1 MNGPRRDAGLPAT
14 FAVDLRAAN
23 PMEGLRSG
31 IAIASLVALAEW
43 IHAPWLMA
51 IALATWLTCL
61 ADPGGPL
68 PNRLRAMAVFG
79 LAGAVIDAGY
89 GILLGHAPGVVTA
102 ALAGLG
108 IFALSMLRAI
118 GATGLQLGTVLCLV
132 VVLGLRRMLTPGDAV
147 AEVGLLFLAGAAWAL
162 LLTVLLWRLRPF
174 QTARAAV
181 GQAWQDLA
189 RLSADLRAL
198 LRRPGE
204 VAEDWLRHARAHRR
218 QVRASLEVARAR
230 ALAHA
235 EALRDAAGRL
245 DPVWA
250 RLDAAE
256 QVFDALVALPD
267 SLGRD
272 PAPPVRAA
280 AAQLLDRLGPMLA
293 GLATAT
299 ARGAPAAPGGD
310 LDRIAE
316 IPGAEPLRP
325 IVARLRRAFAQAAAP
340 AIGDAAARPA
350 PPAPPSPW
358 TTLRA
363 QLTPRSAVARHAA
376 RIGLAAG
383 LATAATLPWPAGHAY
398 WMTISLILTLQP
410 DVAQTMARAAE
421 RMGGTFAGALLGAGL
436 ALLLPSPMAMAGV
449 LLPLAATT
457 AALRRVSYGVYV
469 GGATAVIVVL
479 LEVDHPGQAEALRI
493 GLERAAYT
501 LAGGG
506 LALLAA
512 IALWP
517 DWAGE
522 RLDPVLRAA
531 VAAHLRYAALGLAEG
546 LGEADAATSLAVR
559 REVGTTSADAEALL
573 QRVLIE
579 HVRARSGA
587 FRAALAIDAAL
598 RRAGGQVAAMRLAGG
613 ATDEG
618 AAAWRAWFDAAAT
631 AVAASRPLPAPP
643 PGHADPV
650 LADIAAQLTEAGE
663 ALAALGAAG
672 SA

>member
-1 MNGPRRDAGLPAT
+1 MNGARRDEGLPAT

-51 IALATWLTCL
+51 IALAAWLTCL

-68 PNRLRAMAVFG
+68 PSRLRAMAAFG
-79 LAGAVIDAGY
+79 LAGAAIDAGY

-108 IFALSMLRAI
+108 IFALSMLRAV

-132 VVLGLRRMLTPGDAV
+132 VVLGLRRMLTAGDAV
-147 AEVGLLFLAGAAWAL
+147 AEVALLFLAGAAWAL

-181 GQAWQDLA
+181 AQAWRDLA
-189 RLSADLRAL
+189 SLSADLLAL
-198 LRRPGE
+198 LRRPDEDAGE
-204 VAEDWLRHARAHRR
+204 WLRHARAHRR

-293 GLATAT
+293 GLAAAT
-299 ARGAPAAPGGD
+299 ARGAPAAPGAD
-310 LDRIAE
+310 LDCIAE

-325 IVARLRRAFAQAAAP
+325 IIARLQRAFAQAAAP
-340 AIGDAAARPA
+340 AIGEGAARPA
-350 PPAPPSPW
+350 PPAPRSPW

-363 QLTPRSAVARHAA
+363 QLTLRSPVARHAA

-383 LATAATLPWPAGHAY
+383 LATATTLPWPAGHAY

-421 RMGGTFAGALLGAGL
+421 RTGGTFAGALLGAGL

-449 LLPLAATT
+449 LLPLATVT

-493 GLERAAYT
+493 GLERAGYT

-531 VAAHLRYAALGLAEG
+531 VAAHLRYAALGIAER
-546 LGEADAATSLAVR
+546 LGEADAATSLSVR
-559 REVGTTSADAEALL
+559 REVGATSAEAEALL
-573 QRVLIE
+573 QRVLLE
-579 HVRARSGA
+579 HVRIQTEA
-587 FRAALAIDAAL
+587 FRGALAIDAAL
-598 RRAGGQVAAMRLAGG
+598 RRSGGQIAALRLADG
-613 ATDEG
+613 AGDPAG
-618 AAAWRAWFDAAAT
+618 AAAWRTWFDAAAA
-631 AVAASRPLPAPP
+631 AVDAGRPP
-643 PGHADPV
+643 PPTPPPCDDPV
-650 LADIAAQLTEAGE
+650 LAEA
-663 ALAALGAAG
+663 AAG
-672 SA
+672 LIQAAADLARLGPA